1 MRDAIYTYFPL
12 YLKKTAAVNEE
23 ELYLTLQTIFG
34 TFLITNFPDIQT
46 EV

>member
-1 MRDAIYTYFPL
+1 MLSTPISHYI
-12 YLKKTAAVNEE
+12 LKKTAAVNEE

-34 TFLITNFPDIQT
+34 MLLMTNFPDIQT